1 METKKNCIAEII
13 HHIAT
18 ILGFFIAGYYFLQ
31 KRTKTFCKVL
41 LSVHMV
47 TQGYGILKIIGD
59 TIDGKKRFM
68 ASFEHV
74 SEVCNEKEGAG
85 RVLRGFCY
93 RRQPSLSL
101 EFRYSLEEEK
111 NRLLNQ

>member
-1 METKKNCIAEII
+1 METRKNCIAEII

-85 RVLRGFCY
+85 RVFPLLL
-93 RRQPSLSL
+93 LSAATVFKL
-101 EFRYSLEEEK
+101 GVPV
-111 NRLLNQ
+111 LLGGRKK

>member
-59 TIDGKKRFM
+59 TIDGKKRSWLLLNM
-68 ASFEHV
+68 CRRSV
-74 SEVCNEKEGAG
+74 MRRKEPEECS
-85 RVLRGFCY
+85 RGFCY

>member
-47 TQGYGILKIIGD
+47 TQGYGILKNYWRYD
-59 TIDGKKRFM
+59 RW
-68 ASFEHV
+68 
-74 SEVCNEKEGAG
+74 KEAFH
-85 RVLRGFCY
+85 GF
-93 RRQPSLSL
+93 
-101 EFRYSLEEEK
+101 F
-111 NRLLNQ
+111 